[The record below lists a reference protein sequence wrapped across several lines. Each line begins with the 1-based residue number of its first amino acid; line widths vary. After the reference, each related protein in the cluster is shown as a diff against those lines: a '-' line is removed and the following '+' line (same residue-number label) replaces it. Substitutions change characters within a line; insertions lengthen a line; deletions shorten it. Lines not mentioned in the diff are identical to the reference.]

1 MAIRSSQLRVEVEE
15 RVGARQS
22 LSITVP
28 PEVVRAEREKAVKR
42 VARRLRKR
50 GEGRVSAAAVERRF
64 ASDVQKEMLAR
75 VVADACRTA
84 LSDSP
89 IQPMSQG
96 EVESV
101 DYAPELGVTFR
112 ISFDVQP
119 EVEVARMGGFTVRR
133 PSLPVGEKDVDE
145 AIERLRVEQAI
156 WRPAEDDGKPRRGD
170 LVTVRILPADVG
182 GGPPGGIE
190 GDAGAPQ
197 PAALEDLGLPWARQL
212 RLREH
217 SGHRGRFQLVLG
229 EGDAVPPLEE
239 AIRALAPGDTR
250 EFAVVLDR
258 GQERWLRI
266 TLEDRRVRDLP
277 DLDDLFVQSLGDFA
291 DVAALRERVRA
302 ELEAAAAARSE
313 AAVRTRLLDRLIDA
327 NPFEVPR
334 ALVVRHA
341 ESMLGDTGGAE
352 PSAVER
358 ARAKMLPEAERAVKR
373 AVVIERVAEVEELE
387 ATPDEVEA
395 RVAEIAGRGGV
406 DPVEVRRQLVQ
417 SDRME
422 GLAREITAAKVI
434 EFLKSRSRILE
445 DD

>member
-190 GDAGAPQ
+190 GDAGAPS
-197 PAALEDLGLPWARQL
+197 PRRSKTWGC
-212 RLREH
+212 
-217 SGHRGRFQLVLG
+217 RG
-229 EGDAVPPLEE
+229 
-239 AIRALAPGDTR
+239 
-250 EFAVVLDR
+250 
-258 GQERWLRI
+258 
-266 TLEDRRVRDLP
+266 
-277 DLDDLFVQSLGDFA
+277 
-291 DVAALRERVRA
+291 
-302 ELEAAAAARSE
+302 
-313 AAVRTRLLDRLIDA
+313 
-327 NPFEVPR
+327 
-334 ALVVRHA
+334 
-341 ESMLGDTGGAE
+341 
-352 PSAVER
+352 
-358 ARAKMLPEAERAVKR
+358 
-373 AVVIERVAEVEELE
+373 
-387 ATPDEVEA
+387 
-395 RVAEIAGRGGV
+395 
-406 DPVEVRRQLVQ
+406 PV
-417 SDRME
+417 S
-422 GLAREITAAKVI
+422 
-434 EFLKSRSRILE
+434 
-445 DD
+445 

>member
-229 EGDAVPPLEE
+229 EGDAVPALEE

-395 RVAEIAGRGGV
+395 RVAEIAGRGGRGPRRGAATAR
-406 DPVEVRRQLVQ
+406 PVR
-417 SDRME
+417 SDGR
-422 GLAREITAAKVI
+422 ARARDNGGQGHRVP
-434 EFLKSRSRILE
+434 
-445 DD
+445 